1 MRRSSLSALPAL
13 HPSPSPDRDLTGEP
27 RAPSARRLRI
37 MFGTLV
43 AIETTA
49 SSETAALAAIELAFD
64 ALGAVDRLMH
74 PSRAGS
80 DLARINGAR
89 SGEAVPLDRST
100 WSVLQLAQRVHA
112 ASGGTF
118 DPCLPVRPGQLPDLE
133 LSEAADGQTC
143 WARCHRPLC
152 LDLGGIAKGYAI
164 DRAIRTLRRAR
175 CQAGLV
181 NAGGDLR
188 VFGAWA
194 ETILL
199 RHADGRCE
207 PRLLKNAAL
216 AVSDRESGRHPS
228 EHRGYYRRSGRAVR
242 RPHAAVLAPEA
253 AVADALTKCVL
264 LGARAQAAHALRE
277 FGAME
282 LTGVLDRADSEPHL
296 RALSDSRSLP

>member
-1 MRRSSLSALPAL
+1 MPAL
-13 HPSPSPDRDLTGEP
+13 QHPVLAPRNPSV
-27 RAPSARRLRI
+27 RRLRV
-37 MFGTLV
+37 MCGTLV
-43 AIETTA
+43 AIEAAA

-89 SGEAVPLDRST
+89 RGEAVPLDRST
-100 WSVLQLAQRVHA
+100 WSVLQLARRVHA
-112 ASGGTF
+112 ASGGAF
-118 DPCLPVRPGQLPDLE
+118 DPCLPLRPGQLPDLE
-133 LSEAADGQTC
+133 LSEAADGKHY
-143 WARCHRPLC
+143 WARCRRPLC

-164 DRAIRTLRRAR
+164 DCAIGTLLEAR
-175 CQAGLV
+175 CVTGLV

-188 VFGAWA
+188 VFGERA

-199 RHADGRCE
+199 RHADGICE

-216 AVSDRESGRHPS
+216 AVSDTESERRPS
-228 EHRGYYRRSGRAVR
+228 EHRGYYWRAGRPVQ

-264 LGARAQAAHALRE
+264 LGARAQAAHALRA

-282 LTGVLDRADSEPHL
+282 LTGVLDSADSEPHL
-296 RALSDSRSLP
+296 GRLSDSRSLP